1 MLYHHDQAAVVM
13 LWYIVGVG
21 EEGRDKIL
29 TLDGDES
36 E

>member
-13 LWYIVGVG
+13 LWYIVGVS
-21 EEGRDKIL
+21 EEGRDKI
-29 TLDGDES
+29 DDDES